1 MNKIEVLAP
10 AGSMESLYAAINR
23 GADAVYL
30 GGNKFSARA
39 YASNFDNKKMKK
51 AIDYA
56 HCYGVK
62 IYVTINTIL
71 KESEIEEAVR
81 YVGYLYEIGA
91 DALII
96 QDLGLF
102 KRIKEDFPDFE
113 LHAST
118 QMTIHNGEAAIYF
131 KEKGFHRVVL
141 SREMTIEEIKHI
153 SKDLNIETE
162 MFVHGAIC
170 VSYSGQCLMSSI
182 IGGRS
187 GNRGRCA
194 QPCRMEY
201 ILKGEKSGEQKG
213 YLLSPKDMCTI
224 DDVKDI
230 VESGTHSL
238 KIEGRMKRP
247 EYVAGVVDNYRKAVD
262 KVLFKKR
269 YNENEGKK
277 QLLQLFNRSGFTNAY
292 LKGNTGKDMMSFNSP
307 KNAGIPLG
315 IVEKSGEITLKESLN
330 LGDGIRYNDKGF
342 SVSKILLNGKEITSA
357 NIGDTVKLFPIDYKK
372 GDKLFKSLN
381 KQLFDELEDYIQPY
395 SKKILLTATVKFIV
409 NSPIELTIIYN
420 NKEYTFIGETVQK
433 AEKKPLD
440 RIRIEESLKKSGDI
454 PFKLEII
461 KFTDFEDGFLR
472 ISDLNNLRREA
483 LEGIAKNIC
492 KGYRKKRIK
501 KEYNKINTTIRK
513 SNIDISEIYSCI
525 TKDQLKALL
534 DCNVKN
540 IAFDIFSR
548 EIGALRLSD
557 LINTFETLGN
567 DVNLYIKTSSIIKGE
582 FDKVCKFINK
592 AKPYIKG
599 IITSNIGLI
608 NVYKNSFNII
618 GDYKLNIMNSQ
629 SLEFYQREI
638 EIPTLSMELNRSEIK
653 DILRRNK
660 GNNAYVIY
668 GKPELMIS
676 EYCPI
681 GSTFGGRKTN
691 VTCNAICTKDKFI
704 LVDRVNEKNRVM
716 TDLFCRSY
724 ILNPVP
730 LNLFDEINVLKEIG
744 IKTFRFDFRDESY
757 EEVKK
762 VISIYKNNEAYDKS
776 NYTKGQFRRGIE

>member
-10 AGSMESLYAAINR
+10 AGSMESLYAAINK
-23 GADAVYL
+23 GANAVYL

-39 YASNFDNKKMKK
+39 YASNFDNENMQK

-56 HCYGVK
+56 HSYGVK

-71 KESEIEEAVR
+71 KESEIDEAVR

-91 DALII
+91 DAII
-96 QDLGLF
+96 LQDLGLF
-102 KRIKEDFPDFE
+102 KRIKEEYPDLE

-131 KEKGFHRVVL
+131 KEKGFHRLVL
-141 SREMTIEEIKHI
+141 SREMTIDEIKHI
-153 SKDLNIETE
+153 STDLMIETE

-170 VSYSGQCLMSSI
+170 ISYSGQCLMSSI

-201 ILKGEKSGEQKG
+201 TLKGEKSGEQKG
-213 YLLSPKDMCTI
+213 HLLSPKDMCTI

-230 VESGTHSL
+230 VDSGTHSL

-262 KVLFKKR
+262 KVLFKKK
-269 YNENEGKK
+269 YNEEEGKG

-307 KNAGIPLG
+307 KNAGVPLG
-315 IVEKSGEITLKESLN
+315 VVDKSGEIKLKESLS
-330 LGDGIRYNDKGF
+330 LGDGIRYRDKGF
-342 SVSKILLNGKEITSA
+342 SLSKILLNGKEVKKA
-357 NIGDTVKLFPIDYKK
+357 EKGDIVKLFPIDYKK
-372 GDKLFKSLN
+372 GDELFKSLN
-381 KQLFDELEDYIQPY
+381 KELFDELEDYIKPY
-395 SKKILLTATVKFIV
+395 NKKISLSAKVKFAI
-409 NSPIELTIIYN
+409 NSPIELTIIHN
-420 NKEYTFIGETVQK
+420 NKEYSFSGEIVQK
-433 AEKKPLD
+433 AEKRPLD
-440 RIRIEESLKKSGDI
+440 KERILEALKKSGDV
-454 PFKLEII
+454 PFKLEKIE
-461 KFTDFEDGFLR
+461 FTTFEDGFLR
-472 ISDLNNLRREA
+472 VSDLNNLRRDA
-483 LEGIAKNIC
+483 LESLVKSIC
-492 KGYRKKRIK
+492 KESRRKRPK
-501 KEYNKINTTIRK
+501 KENNKSSCKIDSDIN
-513 SNIDISEIYSCI
+513 ISEIYSCI

-548 EIGALRLSD
+548 ELNALRISD
-557 LINTFETLGN
+557 LIDTFEKVGN
-567 DVNLYIKTSSIIKGE
+567 EVNLYIKTSSIIKGE
-582 FDKVCKFINK
+582 FNKVCSFIDK

-608 NVYKNSFNII
+608 NVYKDSLMII

-629 SLEFYQREI
+629 SLEFYQKEI
-638 EIPTLSMELNRSEIK
+638 SIPTLSMELNKSEIK
-653 DILRRNK
+653 ELTRKNK

-691 VTCNAICTKDKFI
+691 VDCNAICTRDKFTLI
-704 LVDRVNEKNRVM
+704 DRVNEKNRVM

-730 LNLFDEINVLKEIG
+730 LNLFDELSTLKEIG

-757 EEVKK
+757 DEVKK
-762 VISIYKNNEAYDKS
+762 VIDMYKGNKNYDKS
-776 NYTKGQFRRGIE
+776 KYTKGQFRRGIE

>member
-10 AGSMESLYAAINR
+10 AGSMESLYAAINK

-39 YASNFDNKKMKK
+39 YASNFDNENMQK

-56 HCYGVK
+56 HSYGVK

-71 KESEIEEAVR
+71 KENEIEEAVR

-102 KRIKEDFPDFE
+102 KRIKEDYPDFE

-141 SREMTIEEIKHI
+141 SREMTIDEIKYI
-153 SKDLNIETE
+153 STDLMIETE

-213 YLLSPKDMCTI
+213 HLLSPKDMCTI
-224 DDVKDI
+224 DDIKDI

-262 KVLFKKR
+262 KVLFKKK
-269 YNENEGKK
+269 YNVQEGKG

-292 LKGNTGKDMMSFNSP
+292 LKGNTGRDMMSFNSP
-307 KNAGIPLG
+307 KNAGVPLG
-315 IVEKSGEITLKESLN
+315 VVEKSGEIKLKESLS
-330 LGDGIRYNDKGF
+330 LGDGVRYRDKGF
-342 SVSKILLNGKEITSA
+342 SVSKILLNGKEVSNA
-357 NIGDTVKLFPIDYKK
+357 KRGDIVKLFPIDYKK
-372 GDKLFKSLN
+372 GDELFKSLN
-381 KQLFDELEDYIQPY
+381 KQLFDELEDYIKPY
-395 SKKILLTATVKFIV
+395 NKKISLNARVKFAV
-409 NSPIELTIIYN
+409 NSPIELNIIHN
-420 NKEYTFIGETVQK
+420 NKEYRFSGEIVQK
-433 AEKKPLD
+433 AEKRPLD
-440 RIRIEESLKKSGDI
+440 KERIEEALKKSGDI
-454 PFKLEII
+454 PFKLDFIE
-461 KFTDFEDGFLR
+461 FTEFEDGFLR
-472 ISDLNNLRREA
+472 IADLNNLRRDA
-483 LEGIAKNIC
+483 LERITKSIC
-492 KGYRKKRIK
+492 KKYRRKRPK
-501 KEYNKINTTIRK
+501 KEDKNLSDSINNDI
-513 SNIDISEIYSCI
+513 NISEIYSCI
-525 TKDQLKALL
+525 TKDQLNALL
-534 DCNVKN
+534 DCKVKH

-548 EIGALRLSD
+548 ELGALRISD
-557 LINTFETLGN
+557 LIDTFDRVNG
-567 DVNLYIKTSSIIKGE
+567 DINLYIKTSSIIKGE
-582 FDKVCKFINK
+582 FDKVCKFIDK

-608 NVYKNSFNII
+608 NIYKDSLIII

-638 EIPTLSMELNRSEIK
+638 SIPTLSMELNRTEIK
-653 DILRRNK
+653 EITRKNK

-691 VTCNAICTKDKFI
+691 VECNAICTRDKFTLI
-704 LVDRVNEKNRVM
+704 DRVNEKNRVM

-730 LNLFDEINVLKEIG
+730 LNLFDEISMLKEMG
-744 IKTFRFDFRDESY
+744 IKTFRFDFRDENY

-762 VISIYKNNEAYDKS
+762 VINMYKNNESYDKS
-776 NYTKGQFRRGIE
+776 NYTKGLFRRGIE